1 MSIEELKRIN
11 SDIVHE
17 DGSIDSF
24 DRQLIDL
31 SSGVYNVTNPMVVS
45 PESKS
50 IAFAG
55 GLDESKPIVINVS
68 TVIKLREKHQLGYA
82 FVSRINEMLDKSYL
96 AFDSLVQD
104 TSRIFLLDEVG
115 KIQKNPVI
123 AICRYDKNIKMIEV
137 NEITSIYER
146 NDFQDFMLR
155 TFEEN
160 KTFYCNEKTKA
171 SIKSHAGLQLPREI
185 IDALSVID
193 YSGSFNKSQIK
204 EVASRGL
211 QLPLDI
217 LSPYRDNISSA
228 IQNQVEKNELPSTS
242 SEVTKASI
250 ESSAD
255 FQLSQ
260 ETIDAL
266 SEVDYSKAP
275 GKSQTEDTT
284 SVELEVIETQQEVVI
299 PVDEAEIIEESNSSL
314 LENVSMEDDGIDFD

>member
-1 MSIEELKRIN
+1 MSLEELRRIN
-11 SDIVHE
+11 SDVVHE

-31 SSGVYNVTNPMVVS
+31 SSGVYNVRNPMIVS
-45 PESKS
+45 PESKTIS
-50 IAFAG
+50 YAV
-55 GLDESKPIVINVS
+55 GLDELKPIVINVS

-104 TSRIFLLDEVG
+104 TSRIFLLDESSEL
-115 KIQKNPVI
+115 QAYPLI
-123 AICRYDKNIKMIEV
+123 AVCRYDKNIKMVEV
-137 NEITSIYER
+137 NEITSIYEKI
-146 NDFQDFMLR
+146 DFEKFLLK
-155 TFEEN
+155 TYEN
-160 KTFYCNEKTKA
+160 NKNFYCNEKTKA
-171 SIKSHAGLQLPREI
+171 SIKSHAGFQLPREI

-204 EVASRGL
+204 EITSQDL
-211 QLPLDI
+211 QFVPDS
-217 LSPYRDNISSA
+217 LSLHTDNISSA
-228 IQNQVEKNELPSTS
+228 IQKQVEKNELPSTS
-242 SEVTKASI
+242 SEITKASI

-255 FQLSQ
+255 LQLSQ

-266 SEVDYSKAP
+266 SEADYSRAS

-299 PVDEAEIIEESNSSL
+299 PVEEAEIIEDSNSSL
-314 LENVSMEDDGIDFD
+314 LENVSIEDDGIDFD